1 MIKKFKVENI
11 EMACWINPEDFGA
24 HKQTL
29 VFIHGSGSD
38 HTCWVHQYPELHKK
52 FNVVAVDLPGHGQS
66 GGHGES
72 EVDKYAHWIKKLL
85 DVIKLSKPVLIGH
98 SLGAATTLKF
108 ALHYPQVAGGI
119 VPVGSGIKMPVNQ
132 LLRDGIRTNKEEA
145 INIMCTFSLFKETR
159 PKFFEELKKNLSDAD
174 VESFS
179 ADLTACN
186 NLDLTDDIAKINT
199 PALFICGAV
208 DKMTPP
214 DFSRK
219 IAASIPGAK
228 VCVIEKAGHVVMIEK
243 PEEVNKA
250 ISEFASSLS

>member
-1 MIKKFKVENI
+1 
-11 EMACWINPEDFGA
+11 
-24 HKQTL
+24 
-29 VFIHGSGSD
+29 
-38 HTCWVHQYPELHKK
+38 
-52 FNVVAVDLPGHGQS
+52 
-66 GGHGES
+66 
-72 EVDKYAHWIKKLL
+72 
-85 DVIKLSKPVLIGH
+85 
-98 SLGAATTLKF
+98 
-108 ALHYPQVAGGI
+108 
-119 VPVGSGIKMPVNQ
+119 
-132 LLRDGIRTNKEEA
+132 
-145 INIMCTFSLFKETR
+145 
-159 PKFFEELKKNLSDAD
+159 